1 MLRRSDS
8 LPAVN
13 SISVR
18 SCHLFMATNQVLP
31 LRRQLRSMTSFE
43 VSLSRAL
50 STDCRRSRE
59 NLPEG
64 KRKDVMMT
72 YSLYLADD
80 LRMLIILEKNTV
92 LSRKILLD
100 PTPPLLEDSN
110 VSTHLAST
118 ILNPLFRI
126 PIINTTTNLQ
136 MPRPSFTSLFAR
148 IRISRPQHNHMRT
161 FQCIFLVQICI
172 IR

>member
-1 MLRRSDS
+1 MLRQSDS

-13 SISVR
+13 SMSVR
-18 SCHLFMATNQVLP
+18 SCHLFMATNQVSP

-80 LRMLIILEKNTV
+80 SRMLIILGKNV
-92 LSRKILLD
+92 FLWRKI
-100 PTPPLLEDSN
+100 
-110 VSTHLAST
+110 H
-118 ILNPLFRI
+118 
-126 PIINTTTNLQ
+126 
-136 MPRPSFTSLFAR
+136 FA
-148 IRISRPQHNHMRT
+148 
-161 FQCIFLVQICI
+161 
-172 IR
+172 